1 MTRIEILK
9 QIELRKMELGYYHPL
24 LVALFSTGARIT
36 EVINVKWSDLIPYTD
51 IVIIGLKG
59 SRNRRVTVNGI
70 EGYIRHCIDNKLDPF
85 NIVSRYQV
93 YRIIKR
99 YGWIVDNGIK
109 KNKSVTHSAR
119 KLYIREGFK
128 SQSDIE
134 VVKDTVGHKS
144 SKSTKY
150 YE

>member
-1 MTRIEILK
+1 MNRLEIIANIHK
-9 QIELRKMELGYYHPL
+9 REKELGYYYPL
-24 LVALFSTGARIT
+24 LLTLFSSGARIT
-36 EVINVKWSDLIPYTD
+36 EVINIKWGDLIPYTD
-51 IVIIGLKG
+51 IIIIGLKG

-70 EGYIRHCIDNKLDPF
+70 ESYIKHCIDNQLAPF
-85 NIVSRYQV
+85 NHVSRYQV

-99 YGWIVDNGIK
+99 YGWIVENGIS

-134 VVKDTVGHKS
+134 VVKDTIGHKS

>member
-1 MTRIEILK
+1 MTRIEIIE
-9 QIELRKMELGYYHPL
+9 QILCREKELGYYYPIL
-24 LVALFSTGARIT
+24 LTLFYTGARIS
-36 EVINVKWSDLIPYTD
+36 EVLNIKSNDLIPYTD
-51 IVIIGLKG
+51 IIIIGLKG
-59 SRNRRVTVNGI
+59 SRNRRVSVHGI
-70 EGYIRHCIDNKLDPF
+70 ESYIKHCITYKLAPF
-85 NIVSRYQV
+85 NHASRYQV

-99 YGWIVDNGIK
+99 YGWIIENGVN
-109 KNKSVTHSAR
+109 KNDSVTHSAR
-119 KLYIREGFK
+119 KLYIRESFK

>member
-1 MTRIEILK
+1 MTRNEILE
-9 QIELRKMELGYYHPL
+9 QIQLRQNELGYYYPL
-24 LVALFSTGARIT
+24 LLTLFSSGARIT
-36 EVINVKWSDLIPYTD
+36 EVLNIKWGDLIPYTD

-70 EGYIRHCIDNKLDPF
+70 ESYIKHCITHQLAPF
-85 NIVSRYQV
+85 NHVSRYQV

-99 YGWIVDNGIK
+99 YGWIVDNGIS

-119 KLYIREGFK
+119 KLYIREGFI
-128 SQSDIE
+128 SQSNIE
-134 VVKDTVGHKS
+134 VVKDTIGHKS